1 MEPTP
6 NLPVRDRTT
15 QRIALG
21 TGIGAGTVAAGV
33 YFGPLLVG
41 VLTSMAVSLAV
52 VALVAVATAWGLVTV
67 VRTVA
72 QDGDQATKNLRKAR
86 RRGRPERPGAQ
97 VGPPHGRRP
106 QARGRGEV
114 PPLKSRRGGPFPAR
128 NPPPRR
134 PPPVRT

>member
-6 NLPVRDRTT
+6 NLPVRADIVQLRDGTHIYADQLPTAFQQQSPQVVHIHQAAPDRTT

-41 VLTSMAVSLAV
+41 VLTSMAISLAV

-72 QDGDQATKNLRKAR
+72 QDGDQAAKNLRKAR
-86 RRGRPERPGAQ
+86 RR
-97 VGPPHGRRP
+97 
-106 QARGRGEV
+106 RGR
-114 PPLKSRRGGPFPAR
+114 
-128 NPPPRR
+128 
-134 PPPVRT
+134 

>member
-6 NLPVRDRTT
+6 NLPVRADIVQLRDGTHIYTDQLPTAFQQQGQPQVVHIHQAAPDRTA

-41 VLTSMAVSLAV
+41 VLTSMAISLAV

-86 RRGRPERPGAQ
+86 RR
-97 VGPPHGRRP
+97 
-106 QARGRGEV
+106 RGR
-114 PPLKSRRGGPFPAR
+114 
-128 NPPPRR
+128 
-134 PPPVRT
+134 